1 MPPFTRWMDGCFF
14 WFDCNAFG
22 EDTDRKI
29 LDESLLHTTI
39 ALKVYCGRVSWQ
51 WKQWPS
57 AKEGLKK
64 SALRSGIELALIQQK
79 TSKNNW
85 NVVYPSNIRGT
96 FNLEMTWNSLL
107 RYVKTWRSTVQNI
120 WQQLLHI
127 TPNQRDQIDI
137 SPNKMP
143 INLLQNASNFIFFK

>member
-1 MPPFTRWMDGCFF
+1 MPPFTTRWMFF
-14 WFDCNAFG
+14 SGLAAMPL
-22 EDTDRKI
+22 EKDTDRKI

-57 AKEGLKK
+57 AKERLKK

-79 TSKNNW
+79 TSKKNSW

-107 RYVKTWRSTVQNI
+107 RYVKIWRSTVQNI

-127 TPNQRDQIDI
+127 TPNQRDLIDI

-143 INLLQNASNFIFFK
+143 INLL